1 MRIENNLSQIGN
13 NINKIAE
20 DISKQGINNLEENFV
35 DLIENKN
42 LFTANIKVIQAED
55 EMLGSLLDMKA

>member
-55 EMLGSLLDMKA
+55 EM